1 MNKNMQSR
9 SNYIVVI
16 LGLLM
21 GIIFYFFNLMISN
34 SEVSSIDP
42 NTQELFRNI
51 DYLILVTYAIIGAI
65 VFLALLFLKRLIFKR

>member
-1 MNKNMQSR
+1 MQSR

>member
-1 MNKNMQSR
+1 MQSR

-21 GIIFYFFNLMISN
+21 GTIFYFFNLMISN

-65 VFLALLFLKRLIFKR
+65 VFLALLFLKRLIF